1 MEKLNITL
9 PKLLSELVNDIKKCF
24 DNSTVSQKT
33 MEDISGILYRFGQ
46 EKFIACLKEINCDKG
61 YLEKIACNS
70 YLHENGFYKINL
82 YTSNDFTIRFHI
94 WEHSVEIKETLHDHR
109 WFFASTVL
117 NGSLKSEI
125 WQYSPSAQAS
135 EYDEYLYID
144 KNTNPIRIGSSRVE
158 YVKTVVRNAGEKYT
172 LSPDVLHR
180 IISSGSEMT
189 ATLFC
194 RSTVIKST
202 ARNII
207 VNDKVPNVIPQ
218 YFTLEKL
225 SSIIDEY
232 VIESQNNLHRRI
244 V

>member
-1 MEKLNITL
+1 METINLRL
-9 PKLLSELVNDIKKCF
+9 PKLLSQLVKDIEKCF
-24 DNSTVSQKT
+24 HYSSFDKSM
-33 MEDISGILYRFGQ
+33 MEDISDILHQFGE
-46 EKFIACLKEINCDKG
+46 EKFIDCLKEIRSDKE
-61 YLEKIACNS
+61 YFEKLASNS
-70 YLHENGFYKINL
+70 YCHENGFYKINL
-82 YTSNDFTIRFHI
+82 YQSNDFTIRFHI
-94 WEHSVEIKETLHDHR
+94 WEPNIEIKETLHDHR

-117 NGSLKSEI
+117 NGSLKSET
-125 WQYSPSAQAS
+125 WQYSASAQAS

-144 KNTNPIRIGSSRVE
+144 KNTHPIRTGSSRVE

-180 IISSGSEMT
+180 IISSGTEMT

-225 SSIIDEY
+225 SSIIDQY
-232 VIESQNNLHRRI
+232 VFESQNNLHRRI
-244 V
+244 L